1 MAFKMKGIT
10 PFKQTEEGKMTK
22 TTGELEK
29 DPNAKRIAEIK
40 AELAKY
46 VQEEK
51 DNVQIDRSGEIES
64 LKKVVP
70 NMGKDGET
78 CAHGNSWHSGCSEC
92 ESMTELDVVFAL
104 VETFPND
111 AELGFKVREMYNL
124 YNNSDDTTE

>member
-46 VQEEK
+46 VQEKK
-51 DNVQIDRSGEIES
+51 DDVQIDRSGEIES
-64 LKKVVP
+64 LK
-70 NMGKDGET
+70 N
-78 CAHGNSWHSGCSEC
+78 
-92 ESMTELDVVFAL
+92 ELVKL
-104 VETFPND
+104 
-111 AELGFKVREMYNL
+111 KK
-124 YNNSDDTTE
+124 